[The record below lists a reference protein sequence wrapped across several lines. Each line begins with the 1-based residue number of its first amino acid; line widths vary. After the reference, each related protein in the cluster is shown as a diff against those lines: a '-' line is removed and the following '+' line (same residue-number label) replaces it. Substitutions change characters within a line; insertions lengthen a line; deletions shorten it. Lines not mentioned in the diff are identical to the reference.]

1 MMAKAHRGN
10 NTSCNGNYQTR
21 SSTGIIEI
29 AVDEVE
35 DDHEVEDFVLHVFGF
50 QKLYGHHMHG
60 TAGCLRNGVRHGA
73 ILQMSFKPATIARS
87 FELRKDAIPMYLQT
101 KAVQLR
107 GKQRARLSFTLKA
120 VDTMATAVMFKSTQL
135 HQLAPDNTASEARG
149 DVIE

>member
-10 NTSCNGNYQTR
+10 NTSCNGNYQTG

-60 TAGCLRNGVRHGA
+60 TAGCLQNGVSKAWRDLTDVVQARHHC
-73 ILQMSFKPATIARS
+73 Q
-87 FELRKDAIPMYLQT
+87 
-101 KAVQLR
+101 V
-107 GKQRARLSFTLKA
+107 
-120 VDTMATAVMFKSTQL
+120 V
-135 HQLAPDNTASEARG
+135 
-149 DVIE
+149 